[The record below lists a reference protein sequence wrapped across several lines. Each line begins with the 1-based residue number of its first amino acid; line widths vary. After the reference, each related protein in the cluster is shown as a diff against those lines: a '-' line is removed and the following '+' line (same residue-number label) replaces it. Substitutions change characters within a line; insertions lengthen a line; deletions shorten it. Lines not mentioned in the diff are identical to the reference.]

1 MNQLSC
7 AVAKL
12 IDPMPHLVGGDH
24 PAFKLVAA
32 GKKTMLALRQL
43 FPTNEGIAIVWA
55 NSGSA
60 MTQRPQ
66 QLGNRMIVFVPC
78 APIFRGS

>member
-32 GKKTMLALRQL
+32 RNKAMPPSASF
-43 FPTNEGIAIVWA
+43 FPPMRASPS
-55 NSGSA
+55 SG
-60 MTQRPQ
+60 QIQDPR
-66 QLGNRMIVFVPC
+66 
-78 APIFRGS
+78 